1 MQTVSSIGVSES
13 KRWPRDKDGAFS
25 TKLIVALISD
35 DKRTLKYIDVVKIEP
50 LQASFNT
57 VKDVFPTK
65 TTLVDVALLLSFG
78 YIDYSRICGDTGAYE
93 VKL

>member
-1 MQTVSSIGVSES
+1 M
-13 KRWPRDKDGAFS
+13 
-25 TKLIVALISD
+25 ISD
-35 DKRTLKYIDVVKIEP
+35 DKRTLKYINVVKIEP

-78 YIDYSRICGDTGAYE
+78 YIDDSRIRGDTGAYE
-93 VKL
+93 VKLCSAKGSQSPEGMKRCN